1 MKTFEI
7 EVKKRETTGKGSS
20 RNIRKEDNV
29 PCVMYGGEKLHHFY
43 AHENLFKKMI
53 YTPEVYIIELNIEGS
68 RHKAVVQEIQFHPVT
83 DKIQH
88 IDFVEVF
95 PDKPVIVSIPV
106 ELTGSSIGVKNG
118 GKLRLKRRSLKV
130 KGLLEFLPDKL
141 KIDLTTLDIGQV
153 IKVGDLKY
161 NNLEL
166 IDPHRSMVVSVIS
179 SRLASKGAFE
189 EDLAAEE
196 AEAAEAAEATEP
208 AEGEGAE

>member
-1 MKTFEI
+1 
-7 EVKKRETTGKGSS
+7 
-20 RNIRKEDNV
+20 
-29 PCVMYGGEKLHHFY
+29 
-43 AHENLFKKMI
+43 
-53 YTPEVYIIELNIEGS
+53 
-68 RHKAVVQEIQFHPVT
+68 VT

>member
-7 EVKKRETTGKGSS
+7 VVKKRESLGKGAT
-20 RNIRKEDNV
+20 RRIRKEDNV
-29 PCVMYGGEKLHHFY
+29 PCVMYGGDKLYHFY

-53 YTPEVYIIELNIEGS
+53 YTPEVYIIELDIDGKK
-68 RHKAVVQEIQFHPVT
+68 HKAVVQEIQFHSVT

-141 KIDLTTLDIGQV
+141 TIDLTTLDIGQV

-161 NNLEL
+161 NKLEL

-179 SRLASKGAFE
+179 SRLAAKGTME
-189 EDLAAEE
+189 EAPEEE
-196 AEAAEAAEATEP
+196 AEVAASEESE
-208 AEGEGAE
+208 